1 MILIE
6 DADDSRIALFRATER
21 RLNTRADRRERIV
34 AAGLFIAEGD
44 LVVERALAAGCT
56 PVAAFVDA
64 AAPPSVVDRFDDS
77 VVVYGGDE
85 NVRRASMGLGV
96 PLSIVALFRRPDP
109 LPAAIVASLPR
120 VVALEAVDNPVN
132 IGTVVRSA
140 AALGWNGLLLD
151 RTSADPLARR
161 ALRVSMGNAF
171 VLPFARAH
179 SLVEAVTD
187 ARAAGTLVVA
197 MTPAAGAMPLQAVL
211 PAIGQP
217 AMIMFGSERN
227 GLSDEMLAASSIQA
241 CIPMADGVNS
251 MNVAAAAAV
260 ACWALR
266 PIRRGQRP

>member
-1 MILIE
+1 MILID
-6 DADDSRIALFRATER
+6 DADDPRIASFRASDR
-21 RLNTRADRRERIV
+21 QLNTRADRRERIA

-56 PVAAFVDA
+56 PVAAFVDVS
-64 AAPPSVVDRFDDS
+64 APPPIVDRFDGS
-77 VVVYGGDE
+77 VVVYAGDDV
-85 NVRRASMGLGV
+85 VRRGGMGLGV
-96 PLSIVALFRRPDP
+96 PLSIVALFKRPDP
-109 LPAAIVASLPR
+109 LAAATVSSMQR

-132 IGTVVRSA
+132 VGTVVRSA

-161 ALRVSMGNAF
+161 ALRVSMGNSF

-197 MTPAAGAMPLQAVL
+197 MTPADGAMPLHAVL
-211 PAIGQP
+211 PGFGQP
-217 AMIMFGSERN
+217 VMVIFGSERN
-227 GLSDEMLAASSIQA
+227 GLSDELLAASSLRA
-241 CIPMADGVNS
+241 CIPMADGVDS
-251 MNVAAAAAV
+251 MNAAAAAAV

-266 PIRRGQRP
+266 PVGRRQRP